1 MTFTS
6 GLGASPS
13 LAPRLKGDIERNGRF
28 VPFGVLPALP
38 ESPCEQ
44 QGSLSGL
51 LNLKRSKLI
60 FAAKTRGF
68 PSSNPPPSIAGGGFA
83 CIRPE
88 GERGTDTRKEKQRGP
103 FQEAR
108 HSARKSDRQNIG
120 ALVLGR

>member
-13 LAPRLKGDIERNGRF
+13 LAPRLKGDIESKGQF

-88 GERGTDTRKEKQRGP
+88 GERGTDTRKEKQEGP

-108 HSARKSDRQNIG
+108 HSERKSDRQNIG
-120 ALVLGR
+120 TLVLGR

>member
-6 GLGASPS
+6 GLGAPPS
-13 LAPRLKGDIERNGRF
+13 LAPRLKGDIESKGQF

-88 GERGTDTRKEKQRGP
+88 GERGTDTRKEKREGP

-108 HSARKSDRQNIG
+108 HSERKSDRQNIG